1 MSVFACHFK
10 YLANCRVN
18 TDGVF
23 SQSFEI
29 GSEHSFLHLRHLKL
43 FFSLMNFTLHRFDT
57 VMRLNHS
64 SVAFHFTLTAANF
77 GELTLVL
84 EVVPQLL
91 SPFYVF
97 LLAKPA
103 RTLLVVYR
111 GAVITVVLYL
121 LVVAENLITI
131 CARKFLRGERIQSE
145 SRYLRRLFVVDLA
158 VGTRWGLF

>member
-1 MSVFACHFK
+1 MS
-10 YLANCRVN
+10 L
-18 TDGVF
+18 
-23 SQSFEI
+23 S
-29 GSEHSFLHLRHLKL
+29 
-43 FFSLMNFTLHRFDT
+43 
-57 VMRLNHS
+57 HS
-64 SVAFHFTLTAANF
+64 SVTFHFTLTAANF

-84 EVVPQLL
+84 EVVPQFL